1 MVFVRQNTIIS
12 ILGFA
17 GFTVMADNWVVSP
30 ILPAISADLHVQVTR
45 AALLITA
52 YMIPFGLFQLIYG
65 PLADRYG
72 KRQVNNYAM
81 LCFTITCALCTVAGN
96 FATLAVYRV
105 LTGLFAAAVMP
116 VGLAWIG
123 DLVPMKERQAAVGQF
138 MGISFLGQGLSMAIG
153 GSIAFFLNWR
163 GVFATY
169 SLLALVA
176 TVLLFR
182 AGRQITCSTNRNSSF
197 FGPYR
202 QLLAN
207 SVARRTYLVI
217 LLEGILIVGT
227 FSYLGAYMSR
237 TYHLNYLYIGL
248 TLTAFGLAVVTG
260 GRIVGRLAA
269 LWGRKRVLALGLVC
283 ATVAE
288 ALFFAAGSIFSAV
301 VVGVTFLGFGFV
313 FTHSTLTTLATEFA
327 AQARGAAMS
336 LVAFGFMGGGGVGT
350 AIGGPLIAATGFTSF
365 FGIYGLALA
374 LLLVLALLIVQTEMT
389 AAPAGTA
396 AVRKE

>member
-1 MVFVRQNTIIS
+1 MRQGAIIS

-17 GFTVMADNWVVSP
+17 GFMVMADNWVVSP
-30 ILPAISADLHVQVTR
+30 ILPAISADLHVQVTG

-52 YMIPFGLFQLIYG
+52 YMLPFGLFQLIYG

-72 KRQVNNYAM
+72 KRRVNNYAM
-81 LCFTITCALCTVAGN
+81 LGFTVTCGLCTVAGN
-96 FATLAVYRV
+96 FTTLAVYRA
-105 LTGLFAAAVMP
+105 LTGLSAAAVMP
-116 VGLAWIG
+116 VGLALIG

-138 MGISFLGQGLSMAIG
+138 MGIAFLGQGLSMAIG
-153 GSIAFFLNWR
+153 GSIAFFLGWR
-163 GVFATY
+163 EVFATY

-176 TVLLFR
+176 TVLLFT
-182 AGRQITCSTNRNSSF
+182 ASRQVTCSTNRNSSF

-248 TLTAFGLAVVTG
+248 SLTAFGLAVVTG

-269 LWGRKRVLALGLVC
+269 AWGRKRVMAVGLVC
-283 ATVAE
+283 ATIAE
-288 ALFFAAGSIFSAV
+288 ALFFATGNIFGAV
-301 VVGVTFLGFGFV
+301 VVGVTFLGIGFV

-327 AQARGAAMS
+327 ARARGAAMS
-336 LVAFGFMGGGGVGT
+336 LVAFAFMGGGGVGT
-350 AIGGPLIAATGFTSF
+350 AIGGPLITSMGFTSF
-365 FGIYGLALA
+365 FGIYGLAMA
-374 LLLVLALLIVQTEMT
+374 GLLVLAVLTVQTEMT

-396 AVRKE
+396 AVCKE

>member
-1 MVFVRQNTIIS
+1 M
-12 ILGFA
+12 
-17 GFTVMADNWVVSP
+17 VMADNWVVSP
-30 ILPAISADLHVQVTR
+30 ILPAISADLHVQVTG

-52 YMIPFGLFQLIYG
+52 YMLPFGLFQLIYG

-72 KRQVNNYAM
+72 KRRVNNYAM
-81 LCFTITCALCTVAGN
+81 LGFTVTCGLCTVAGN
-96 FATLAVYRV
+96 FTTLAVYRA
-105 LTGLFAAAVMP
+105 LTGLSAAAVMP
-116 VGLAWIG
+116 VGLALIG

-138 MGISFLGQGLSMAIG
+138 MGIAFLGQGLSMAIG
-153 GSIAFFLNWR
+153 GSIAFFLGWR
-163 GVFATY
+163 EVFATY

-176 TVLLFR
+176 TVLLFT
-182 AGRQITCSTNRNSSF
+182 ASRQVTCSTNRNSSF

-248 TLTAFGLAVVTG
+248 SLTAFGLAVVTG

-269 LWGRKRVLALGLVC
+269 AWGRKRVMAVGLVC
-283 ATVAE
+283 ATIAE
-288 ALFFAAGSIFSAV
+288 ALFFATGNIFGAV
-301 VVGVTFLGFGFV
+301 VVGVTFLGIGFV

-327 AQARGAAMS
+327 AGARGAAMS
-336 LVAFGFMGGGGVGT
+336 LVAFAFMGGGGVGT
-350 AIGGPLIAATGFTSF
+350 AIGGPLITSMGFTSF
-365 FGIYGLALA
+365 FGIYGLAMA
-374 LLLVLALLIVQTEMT
+374 GLLVLAVLTVQTEMT

-396 AVRKE
+396 AVCKE

>member
-1 MVFVRQNTIIS
+1 VRQGAIIS

-17 GFTVMADNWVVSP
+17 GFMVMADNWVVSP
-30 ILPAISADLHVQVTR
+30 ILPAISADLHVQVTG

-52 YMIPFGLFQLIYG
+52 YMLPFGLFQLIYG

-72 KRQVNNYAM
+72 KRRVNNYAM
-81 LCFTITCALCTVAGN
+81 LGFTVTCGLCTVAGN
-96 FATLAVYRV
+96 FTTLAVYRA
-105 LTGLFAAAVMP
+105 LTGLSAAAVMP
-116 VGLAWIG
+116 VGLALIG

-138 MGISFLGQGLSMAIG
+138 MGIAFLGQGLSMAIG
-153 GSIAFFLNWR
+153 GSIAFFLGWR
-163 GVFATY
+163 EVFATY

-176 TVLLFR
+176 TVLLFT
-182 AGRQITCSTNRNSSF
+182 ASRQVTCSTNRNSSF

-248 TLTAFGLAVVTG
+248 SLTAFGLAVVTG

-269 LWGRKRVLALGLVC
+269 AWGRKRVMAVGLVC
-283 ATVAE
+283 ATIAE
-288 ALFFAAGSIFSAV
+288 ALFFATGNIFGAV
-301 VVGVTFLGFGFV
+301 VVGVTFLGIGFV

-327 AQARGAAMS
+327 ARARGAAMS
-336 LVAFGFMGGGGVGT
+336 LVAFAFMGGGGVGT
-350 AIGGPLIAATGFTSF
+350 AIGGPLITSMGFTSF
-365 FGIYGLALA
+365 FGIYGLAMA
-374 LLLVLALLIVQTEMT
+374 GLLVLAVLTVQTEMT

-396 AVRKE
+396 AVCKE